1 MVCRES
7 VASSGDPA
15 EAVKQKDGAQ
25 GPQRSVATQTD
36 EEPEQTIIKMSI
48 CSLLPLLTPHP
59 TCSLSLSLSQV
70 NTWLRLEG

>member
-7 VASSGDPA
+7 VASSGNPA
-15 EAVKQKDGAQ
+15 EVVKRKDGAQ
-25 GPQRSVATQTD
+25 GPQRSVVTQTY

-59 TCSLSLSLSQV
+59 TCSLSLSS
-70 NTWLRLEG
+70 EYMA